1 MKHLFI
7 LLSLLLITLLVQAQN
22 HPTCDGSRYVSQVFT
37 NVDTTRS
44 ILYGNNTTYG
54 GNNQDLYMDIY
65 QPVGDVA
72 TARPAIV
79 LAFGGSFVTGDR
91 GDMAPLCHYYAQ
103 RGYVA
108 VSIDYRLYDGP
119 LFPLPSAAT
128 MTDVVIKAVGDMKA
142 AVRFLRQ
149 DAANANNYKIDTN
162 YIFVGGISAGGIV
175 ANHTAYLDPTDSIGT
190 SEQTAITSNGGY
202 EGNSSN
208 NVGLHNSSV
217 QGVVNFSGALRSASY
232 ISSNEAPLFSAHDD
246 GDGVVPYGN
255 GSATIAGFPII
266 YVEGSQT
273 MAARTTSLGIPNFLI
288 TIPNSSGHVSYF
300 NGSNVA
306 QWADTVRSTASQF
319 LHDESICP
327 IIVAVHT
334 PLPQELLANVYPNP
348 SPSDVMIAFDELP
361 SAYNLVLYDNMG
373 RVVRSINNIQTER
386 YILERI
392 QLPAGVYHAQLQFED
407 TNIVPI
413 QTSIVFQ

>member
-7 LLSLLLITLLVQAQN
+7 LLSFFFTTLLVQAQN
-22 HPTCDGSRYVSQVFT
+22 HPTCDGSRYVSEVFT
-37 NVDTTRS
+37 GVDTTRS
-44 ILYGNNTTYG
+44 ILFGNNTTFG

-72 TARPAIV
+72 TARPTIV
-79 LAFGGSFVTGDR
+79 LAFGGSFIFGDR
-91 GDMAPLCHYYAQ
+91 GDMATLCHYYAQ

-119 LFPLPSAAT
+119 LFPLPTAAD

-162 YIFVGGISAGGIV
+162 HIFVGGVSAGGIV
-175 ANHTAYLDPTDSIGT
+175 AAHTAYLDATDSLGA
-190 SEQTAITSNGGY
+190 SEQAAVTSNGGY

-217 QGVVNFSGALRSASY
+217 QGVLNFSGALRSASY
-232 ISSNEAPLFSAHDD
+232 INANEAPLFSAHDD

-255 GSATIAGFPII
+255 GSASIGGFPII
-266 YVEGSQT
+266 TVEGSQT
-273 MAARTTSLGIPNFLI
+273 MATRATSVGLANLLV
-288 TIPNSSGHVSYF
+288 TIPNSTGHVSYF
-300 NGSNVA
+300 NGNNVA
-306 QWADTVRSTASQF
+306 QWSDSVGSAASQF

-327 IIVAVHT
+327 IIVSVNT
-334 PLPQELLANVYPNP
+334 PLPQELLANFYPNP
-348 SPSDVMIAFDELP
+348 SASDVVIALDELP
-361 SAYNLVLYDNMG
+361 SAYDLVLYDNMG
-373 RVVRSINNIQTER
+373 RVVRSINNIQEDR
-386 YILERI
+386 YLLERA

-413 QTSIVFQ
+413 QASIIFQ